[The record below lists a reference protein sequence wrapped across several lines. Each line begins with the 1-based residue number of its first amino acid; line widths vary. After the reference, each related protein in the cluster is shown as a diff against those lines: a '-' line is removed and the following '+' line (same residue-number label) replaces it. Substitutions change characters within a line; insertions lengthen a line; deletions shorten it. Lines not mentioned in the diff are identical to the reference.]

1 MKYLGRYL
9 TGGPISDQR
18 IVAADER
25 EVTFLAREGKTPGG
39 DDHQIPND
47 RQHSDWTA
55 RKTEWNGSVTFWL
68 TKAAGKSIEYN
79 SEAEWRTATIEIH
92 ADPSEIAA
100 SLSGVTGYKADKD
113 FAIGTF
119 ADGHWLLDFATHQLK
134 TWKSE
139 DEWKHA
145 VSTGTPLK
153 TTWLRDPKGWVNQ
166 SRDPGV
172 LVAYLA
178 VIGVT
183 VFLSLHGYRRS
194 APQGQAQCPSRLGN

>member
-1 MKYLGRYL
+1 MRLRVHGLRN
-9 TGGPISDQR
+9 IAV
-18 IVAADER
+18 VAA
-25 EVTFLAREGKTPGG
+25 FLFVADAFIYRDPGVSLPHG
-39 DDHQIPND
+39 YEIGAISPGSPCMLNYVASHDD
-47 RQHSDWTA
+47 RQYSDWTA

-79 SEAEWRTATIEIH
+79 SEAEWRTATIEMH

-119 ADGHWLLDFATHQLK
+119 ADGYWLLDFATHQLK

-145 VSTGTPLK
+145 VSTRTPLK

-166 SRDPGV
+166 SRDPAV

-178 VIGVT
+178 IVGVT
-183 VFLSLHGYRRS
+183 VFLSFHWRRRS
-194 APQGQAQCPSRLGN
+194 AP